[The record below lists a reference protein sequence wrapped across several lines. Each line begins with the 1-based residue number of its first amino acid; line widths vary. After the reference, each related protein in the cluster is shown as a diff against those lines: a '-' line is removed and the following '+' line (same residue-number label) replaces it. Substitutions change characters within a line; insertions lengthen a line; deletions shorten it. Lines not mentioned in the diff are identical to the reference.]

1 MKKLTLLLLV
11 LSIAATPLRAQ
22 VPGEGEAATK
32 SMGPSV
38 RVKDMASILEA
49 RDNQLFGFGLVV
61 GLRNTGDS
69 RNTAFTKDALKN
81 LLKKMGMPDPGNR
94 FNSRNVASVMVT
106 GTLPPYTK
114 SGQRLDVNVSSL
126 GDASSLSGGTLL
138 LTPLQGPDFK
148 TYAVAQGSVIV
159 GGISGR
165 SSKGSFLKNQTTVGR
180 IPGGAILEIEVP
192 ISRSDFKNITLVLR
206 KPNFI
211 TASRMAAA
219 LVNEGFEGTR
229 AIDASTVKVPLKSV
243 QQSTYVDAIAMVEDV
258 RLIPDTSAKVVINAR
273 SGTVVIGE
281 KVRLFPVALTH
292 GSVSVQIEGPEAG
305 VSEVALQVPE
315 ADAGIQVQELS
326 SKIVKLEPL
335 PTLSSLVEALN
346 EIGVSSKDMISI
358 LQALKES
365 GALVA
370 DIEVI

>member
-1 MKKLTLLLLV
+1 MKKFTLLFLLIILTSTTV
-11 LSIAATPLRAQ
+11 TAQIAE
-22 VPGEGEAATK
+22 VPVVPTK
-32 SMGPSV
+32 SIGPSV
-38 RVKDMASILEA
+38 RVKDIASVLEA

-81 LLKKMGMPDPGNR
+81 LLKKMGMPDPGDR

-165 SSKGSFLKNQTTVGR
+165 SAKGSFLKNQTTVGR
-180 IPGGAILEIEVP
+180 IPGGAILEVEVP
-192 ISRSDFKNITLVLR
+192 ISRTDFKNITLVLK

-211 TASRMAAA
+211 TASRMAAS
-219 LVNEGFEGTR
+219 LVDEGFEGTR

-243 QQSTYVDAIAMVEDV
+243 QQSTYVDAIALVEAV
-258 RLIPDTSAKVVINAR
+258 KVVPDSSAKVVINAR

-281 KVRLFPVALTH
+281 KVRLFPVAITH

-305 VSEVALQVPE
+305 MSEVAIQVPE
-315 ADAGIQVQELS
+315 SDAGIQVQEFS